1 MKQPVP
7 NLPKKLRKVKKI
19 NGDDEKMKFG
29 GSTGNSNHNGR
40 PMPRNFKCSNCGRS
54 YALVWARD
62 NHEKLCIENKKS
74 KEMK

>member
-1 MKQPVP
+1 
-7 NLPKKLRKVKKI
+7 
-19 NGDDEKMKFG
+19 MKFG

-54 YALVWARD
+54 YALVWAKD

-74 KEMK
+74 KEMKKI